1 MGVPHEQVRK
11 LRRGALTGQFLTVL
25 LSEMS
30 GTTFFTEEF
39 RNKDT
44 LRLGMT
50 SKGLPIK
57 CDGCGTPFSV
67 QHGHKCKKRGKVIH
81 VPPQ

>member
-50 SKGLPIK
+50 SKGLPVN
-57 CDGCGTPFSV
+57 CDGCEASFSM
-67 QHGHKCKKRGKVIH
+67 QHMRKYKKRGRRIH